1 MGQPERRRDA
11 AELGPP
17 ANGRDSPLRQVRRG
31 VGPPAPP
38 WLRSGDRASSGHV
51 CRAPGELHQRR
62 RPSPLPASAEPD
74 PASVEGRLGG
84 ALRAGCRARPEP
96 RLPGHLPHPARAGG
110 SAAGSRSRAHT
121 RVDRTCPPVN
131 QVYNDPIGHWVV
143 VVAAMALLL
152 FVVLTATAYTVWFE
166 RVGLG
171 RLQRRPGPN
180 RVGPFGLMQ
189 LAADGI
195 KLAFKE
201 SFVPAKTDKII
212 YVIAPAIGVAAAFLA
227 WSVIP
232 IGLWYN
238 VQYWIAD
245 VNVGILVI
253 FAVSSLNVYAIVLGG
268 YASNNKY
275 SLLGGLR
282 SAAQLISYE
291 MALGLALVPTFM
303 IAGSLRLRDIVEYT
317 VHWGPYTGPIPLI
330 ILTPI
335 GFLIYLISATAETNR
350 TPFDLPEAEQE
361 LIGGFLTEYSG
372 LKFTMY
378 YLAEYLNVIT
388 VATLAVLLFF
398 GGWYLW
404 IVPPVIAFL
413 LKVVLVVFLY
423 IWLRGTFPRLQIGRA
438 HV

>member
-1 MGQPERRRDA
+1 MND
-11 AELGPP
+11 L
-17 ANGRDSPLRQVRRG
+17 
-31 VGPPAPP
+31 
-38 WLRSGDRASSGHV
+38 
-51 CRAPGELHQRR
+51 
-62 RPSPLPASAEPD
+62 
-74 PASVEGRLGG
+74 
-84 ALRAGCRARPEP
+84 
-96 RLPGHLPHPARAGG
+96 
-110 SAAGSRSRAHT
+110 
-121 RVDRTCPPVN
+121 
-131 QVYNDPIGHWVV
+131 YNNPIGHWVIV
-143 VVAAMALLL
+143 VVAMALLL

-171 RLQRRPGPN
+171 RIQRRPGPN
-180 RVGPFGLMQ
+180 RVGPAGLLQ

-201 SFVPAKTDKII
+201 SFIPAKTDRII
-212 YVIAPAIGVAAAFLA
+212 YVIAPTIGVAAAFLA

-245 VNVGILVI
+245 VNVGILVV
-253 FAVSSLNVYAIVLGG
+253 FAASSLSVYAIVLGG
-268 YASNNKY
+268 YSSNNKY

-291 MALGLALVPTFM
+291 VALGVSLVPTFM

-317 VHWGPYTGPIPLI
+317 VSWGPYHGPIPLI

-335 GFLIYLISATAETNR
+335 GFLIYIIAATAETNR

-388 VATLAVLLFF
+388 VAALATLVFF

-404 IVPPVIAFL
+404 IVPPVLAFF
-413 LKVVLVVFLY
+413 LKVVLLIFVY
-423 IWLRGTFPRLQIGRA
+423 IWLRGTYPRLRYDMLMRLGWKVLLPLGLLNVVVTGIILVAVQG
-438 HV
+438 

>member
-1 MGQPERRRDA
+1 MND
-11 AELGPP
+11 L
-17 ANGRDSPLRQVRRG
+17 
-31 VGPPAPP
+31 
-38 WLRSGDRASSGHV
+38 
-51 CRAPGELHQRR
+51 
-62 RPSPLPASAEPD
+62 
-74 PASVEGRLGG
+74 
-84 ALRAGCRARPEP
+84 
-96 RLPGHLPHPARAGG
+96 
-110 SAAGSRSRAHT
+110 
-121 RVDRTCPPVN
+121 
-131 QVYNDPIGHWVV
+131 YNNPIGHWVV
-143 VVAAMALLL
+143 VTIAMTLLL
-152 FVVLTATAYTVWFE
+152 VVVLTATAYTVWFE
-166 RVGLG
+166 RVALG
-171 RLQRRPGPN
+171 RIQRRPGPN

-388 VATLAVLLFF
+388 VAALATLLFF
-398 GGWYLW
+398 GGWYPW
-404 IVPPVIAFL
+404 VVPPVFAFFI
-413 LKVVLVVFLY
+413 KVVLVVFLY
-423 IWLRGTFPRLQIGRA
+423 IWLRGTYPRLRYDTLMRLGWKVLLPLALANVVVTAIVLVAVQG
-438 HV
+438 